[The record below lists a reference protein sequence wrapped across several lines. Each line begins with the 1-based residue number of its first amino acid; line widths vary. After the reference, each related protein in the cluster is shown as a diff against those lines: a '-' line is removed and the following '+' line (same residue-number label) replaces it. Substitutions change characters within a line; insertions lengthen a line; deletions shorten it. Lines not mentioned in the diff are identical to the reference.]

1 MQRRFATPLV
11 VCIAAVACTPSDR
24 PASAPIRSA
33 DEDRAAVEAAV
44 RTHWAAINT
53 GDTATVG
60 AQHTA
65 DLTIIMTEVPNRF
78 AIPSPTADSLWPV
91 LLASKPQYVVEELQV
106 QLAGDVGVASLYLSG
121 GVVGP
126 SGRHD
131 ARRRRVT
138 EVWVRQSDGTWKE
151 MHHHDSVFSS
161 L

>member
-1 MQRRFATPLV
+1 MLPRFAVPLFA
-11 VCIAAVACTPSDR
+11 CSAVIACTPSDR
-24 PASAPIRSA
+24 QTSVPARST
-33 DEDRAAVEAAV
+33 DDDRAAVEAAV
-44 RTHWAAINT
+44 RTHWTAINS

-60 AQHTA
+60 AQHTD

-91 LLASKPQYVVEELQV
+91 LLASKTKYVVEDLQV
-106 QLAGDVGVASLYLSG
+106 QLAGDVGIATLYLSG
-121 GVVGP
+121 GVVRPG
-126 SGRHD
+126 GRHD

-138 EVWVRQSDGTWKE
+138 EIWVRQADGSWKE